1 MRSWESRPTEVA
13 NLFNPAFC
21 GEIIRICVKSY
32 TRESNKPFP
41 YLLVFLILPILLYN
55 DVRQTMKGSYSYL
68 NNWLQKNIEVRINF
82 AQRTRALVP
91 ITQESIAF
99 LLQLGLLNLNQDGD
113 LEASK
118 FRKHSTK
125 SQNEFPISDFYEKSD
140 LLGKWFARVGDIRSI
155 YIMWGIQP

>member
-82 AQRTRALVP
+82 AQRTRSLIP

-99 LLQLGLLNLNQDGD
+99 LLQIGLLNLNQDGD

-118 FRKHSTK
+118 FKKHSTK
-125 SQNEFPISDFYEKSD
+125 SQNEFPISDFYEKSE
-140 LLGKWFARVGDIRSI
+140 LLGKWFARVGDVRSI

>member
-82 AQRTRALVP
+82 AQRTRSLVP

-113 LEASK
+113 LVASK
-118 FRKHSTK
+118 FRKHPTK
-125 SQNEFPISDFYEKSD
+125 SQNEFPISDFYEKSE

-155 YIMWGIQP
+155 YIMCGIQP